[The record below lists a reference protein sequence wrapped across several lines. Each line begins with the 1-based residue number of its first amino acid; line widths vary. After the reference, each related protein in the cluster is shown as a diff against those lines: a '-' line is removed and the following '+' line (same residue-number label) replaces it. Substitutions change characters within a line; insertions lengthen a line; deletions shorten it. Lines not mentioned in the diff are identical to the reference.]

1 MTRHLQSVAT
11 DAFTDVTTTEGLV
24 YPEGFEASDRNVMWA
39 AIRELKRVAEASA
52 AGDSEARVQHVPQ
65 SEAYPEILALRH
77 AFNATLD
84 RTDAFVREAV
94 AALESISEKRFYRRV
109 LLAGMN
115 GPFRDAAIT
124 INHAREAMV
133 ESHER
138 AERAEQTR
146 LDLADR
152 LEATVMSVA
161 ETVAAASTELSATA
175 AGLSQSALDA
185 VGVADAAGETVTLL
199 DNASREIADVVAL
212 ISSVAAQTKLLA
224 LNAQIEAARAGDAGL
239 GFSVVANEVKELANT
254 TARSTDHITAQV
266 ESIQGVAG
274 QSMSAMSSIGGTV
287 RNMSSMVDDL
297 RTAVD
302 GGSSGHSGSGLDSGD
317 QSHGLAQMAEML
329 RAEVGTLLAVMR
341 EG

>member
-1 MTRHLQSVAT
+1 MTRHLQAIVL
-11 DAFTDVTTTEGLV
+11 DEFID
-24 YPEGFEASDRNVMWA
+24 EASMEDLVSPEQAEASEVEMLWSC
-39 AIRELKRVAEASA
+39 IQELRRVAEASA
-52 AGDSEARVQHVPQ
+52 AGDSEARVQHVPG
-65 SEAYPEILALRH
+65 SEEHPDIIALRH

-124 INHAREAMV
+124 INQAREAMV

-138 AERAEQTR
+138 AEKAEQTR
-146 LDLADR
+146 RDLADR

-199 DNASREIADVVAL
+199 DSASREIADVVAL

-302 GGSSGHSGSGLDSGD
+302 GGIPGQSGSGLDSVD
-317 QSHGLAQMAEML
+317 QAHGLAQMAEML

>member
-11 DAFTDVTTTEGLV
+11 DVFTDETFTEGLA
-24 YPEGFEASDRNVMWA
+24 YPEGFEASDRSVMWA

-52 AGDSEARVQHVPQ
+52 AGDSEARVQHVPD
-65 SEAYPEILALRH
+65 SESYPEILALRH

-199 DNASREIADVVAL
+199 DSASREIADVVAL

-287 RNMSSMVDDL
+287 RSMSSMVDDL

-302 GGSSGHSGSGLDSGD
+302 GGSPGHSGSGLDSED